1 MTKALEPT
9 DGLSA
14 SDAKVLTD
22 IQAVGWHAVGVFPRE
37 HEEGPNWAFSIGLVY
52 SFRHPEVILLGLPLQ
67 SCMSVL
73 NVIGTE
79 VKGGKRYEP
88 GTAYSDILQEPYK
101 CTFRQVHPSHYRNYV
116 GYALWF
122 YENDAFP
129 LLQCFWPDKAG
140 RYPWDEGCNGYVAN
154 SQPLLFLPSSLDG
167 TTKPD
172 GDKN

>member
-1 MTKALEPT
+1 L
-9 DGLSA
+9 GL
-14 SDAKVLTD
+14 
-22 IQAVGWHAVGVFPRE
+22 FYRPR
-37 HEEGPNWAFSIGLVY
+37 Y

-79 VKGGKRYEP
+79 VKEGKRYEP
-88 GTAYSDILQEPYK
+88 GTDYSDILQEPYK
-101 CTFRQVHPSHYRNYV
+101 CTFREVHPTHYRNYV

-140 RYPWDEGCNGYVAN
+140 RYPWDEGCNDYVAPH
-154 SQPLLFLPSSLDG
+154 SLSYSCLRPLTERRSK
-167 TTKPD
+167 TATKTEPWKCR
-172 GDKN
+172 GVESMESPKAGFPPLYVGI